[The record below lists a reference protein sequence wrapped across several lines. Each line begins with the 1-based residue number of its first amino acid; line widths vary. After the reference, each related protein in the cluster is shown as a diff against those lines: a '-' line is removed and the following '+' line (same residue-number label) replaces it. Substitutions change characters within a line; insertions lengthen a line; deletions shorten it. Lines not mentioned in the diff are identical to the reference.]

1 MGAWNNW
8 VYTDSGR
15 ELIAKH
21 LAGSATLCIRS
32 VKVTDKDYSK
42 ETLTALTALSGDVR
56 NYGILSY
63 RTISNSQVKIECNV
77 TNVGLTADYTFP
89 TIAVY
94 ASDGEEGDEVLL
106 AVCTARTPET
116 LPALSN
122 NNVVKTITTRL
133 ILTISNAEQVV
144 AQLDMSVYVTRS
156 ECINT
161 ILRKGIVIMT
171 DGSYNPADVWGGTW
185 EQIKGKYLMASG
197 TYCGVEYKAM
207 TAVGEEYHQISYAE
221 MPAHGH
227 TRGSMNITGKIEA
240 DKYHRDDEG
249 PFPGIVSS
257 EGAFEVFKTYGNGS
271 DGGSHYGAYGFSFDA
286 SKGWTG
292 TTSIEGKNQPM
303 PMQPRAIVV
312 DVWRRR

>member
-63 RTISNSQVKIECNV
+63 RTISNSQVQIECNV

-89 TIAVY
+89 TIAVF

-116 LPALSN
+116 LPALYN
-122 NNVVKTITTRL
+122 NNVVKTITIRL

-161 ILRKGIVIMT
+161 ILRKGTVIMT

-207 TAVGEEYHQISYAE
+207 TVVGEEYHQISYAE

-227 TRGSMNITGKIEA
+227 TRGSMNITGSFWA
-240 DKYHRDDEG
+240 DDSVFNSWYG
-249 PFPGIVSS
+249 PL
-257 EGAFEVFKTYGNGS
+257 EGAFEKGRRIGRGDHDS
-271 DGGSHYGAYGFSFDA
+271 GGGGYDSGQISFNA
-286 SKGWTG
+286 KNSWTG